1 GPSIIQAYLQDTQ
14 SGQCAA
20 SLSSNYAAAKSQT
33 WASAADVQAKLA
45 QGQKDAQDYV
55 DFLEGLKKAYSVG
68 GSATTLAPA
77 SFLIQTNNDI
87 QALVSRTGAL
97 PKTLTDD
104 ADAVVKAVTTTV
116 TTATTAV
123 NSLATQAK
131 QCASEAKTDV
141 ASLQQNVQKEL
152 KSLSGQSEFNTAA
165 LELGDKVRK
174 LSLSQIPST
183 ASIPLEDT
191 GRREAGNHITLK
203 FAVGTAS
210 TPREVLLTRQ
220 LIMYRILWHTDLK
233 ANLIWADPGKQTSV
247 SHFQAAPAYNVMLK
261 RGSREHVL

>member
-1 GPSIIQAYLQDTQ
+1 
-14 SGQCAA
+14 
-20 SLSSNYAAAKSQT
+20 
-33 WASAADVQAKLA
+33 
-45 QGQKDAQDYV
+45 
-55 DFLEGLKKAYSVG
+55 
-68 GSATTLAPA
+68 
-77 SFLIQTNNDI
+77 
-87 QALVSRTGAL
+87 R
-97 PKTLTDD
+97 
-104 ADAVVKAVTTTV
+104 
-116 TTATTAV
+116 
-123 NSLATQAK
+123 
-131 QCASEAKTDV
+131 
-141 ASLQQNVQKEL
+141 QQNVQKEL

-261 RGSREHVL
+261 RGSRKHVLWNSLFDPGIGLNLAAQDFNHDDAQELGVGVAVSALRDLLTVGYGYNVTAGAKYWFFGLRLPVPGATI